1 MKEILLKLE
10 NNTELNKNLLE
21 FINKKKPKQRYL

>member
-1 MKEILLKLE
+1 MKEYVLKLE

-21 FINKKKPKQRYL
+21 FINKKPKQRYL